1 MCKKQLPPEVDDFTL
16 LIERACKNLKIVHNY
31 LKLIPIASYE
41 DNVKV
46 YERMLELFATAVT
59 DVAMLKS
66 MNDAADAVLKEI
78 DTPA

>member
-41 DNVKV
+41 DNVKI
-46 YERMLELFATAVT
+46 YERMLELFAAAVT
-59 DVAMLKS
+59 DVTILKS
-66 MNDAADAVLKEI
+66 MNDAADAVLKDI
-78 DTPA
+78 DPRA